1 MFNNQ
6 LISLIMAPSEYTQYK
21 WLDAEEMRP
30 RQHDDSSQYAA
41 NKILQKL
48 FESLI
53 SESL

>member
-1 MFNNQ
+1 MFKNQ
-6 LISLIMAPSEYTQYK
+6 LIMSPSEYTQYK

-30 RQHDDSSQYAA
+30 RRRDNSSQYAV

-48 FESLI
+48 LESLI

>member
-1 MFNNQ
+1 MSPN
-6 LISLIMAPSEYTQYK
+6 EYTQYK

-30 RQHDDSSQYAA
+30 RREDDSSQYAA

-48 FESLI
+48 LESLI

>member
-1 MFNNQ
+1 MFKNQ
-6 LISLIMAPSEYTQYK
+6 LVMTPNEFTQYK

-30 RQHDDSSQYAA
+30 RRQDDSSQYAA

-53 SESL
+53 SDSL